1 MAKHDNAIYNWLIKQ
16 IWSINFWYYSEEL
29 AQRLQEEENLAAQQA
44 QEEQSGRGRRENQP
58 FPSPVDPHQP
68 PPTSSS
74 SRQVERH
81 ESQRTKNV
89 RLLSESFFL

>member
-1 MAKHDNAIYNWLIKQ
+1 M
-16 IWSINFWYYSEEL
+16 
-29 AQRLQEEENLAAQQA
+29 QEEENLAAQQA

-58 FPSPVDPHQP
+58 FPSPVDPHQL
-68 PPTSSS
+68 PPTSSN

-89 RLLSESFFL
+89 RLRSGRFSIIWALKLTTVIPFCVTHGSNG

>member
-1 MAKHDNAIYNWLIKQ
+1 M
-16 IWSINFWYYSEEL
+16 
-29 AQRLQEEENLAAQQA
+29 QEEENLAAQQA

-81 ESQRTKNV
+81 EPQRTKNV
-89 RLLSESFFL
+89 RLRSGNVYIIWVLTLK

>member
-1 MAKHDNAIYNWLIKQ
+1 MITYFFFD
-16 IWSINFWYYSEEL
+16 SEEL
-29 AQRLQEEENLAAQQA
+29 AQRLQEEENLAAQHA

-58 FPSPVDPHQP
+58 FPSPVDPHQL
-68 PPTSSS
+68 PPTSST

-89 RLLSESFFL
+89 RLRSETFFFDNIC